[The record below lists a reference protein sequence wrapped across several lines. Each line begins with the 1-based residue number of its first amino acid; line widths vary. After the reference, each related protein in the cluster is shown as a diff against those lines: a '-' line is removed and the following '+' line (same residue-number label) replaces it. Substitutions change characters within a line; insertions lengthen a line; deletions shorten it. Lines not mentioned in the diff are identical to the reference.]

1 MYASRRGHVTQASVV
16 LHTGGLNFASEKA
29 VLERVLSRRPG
40 VLGVAANPASQTTNV
55 TFEPEKTSVAE
66 LRRCV
71 EECGYQCAGQSVPC
85 HVCDPMEEPA
95 ASQR

>member
-1 MYASRRGHVTQASVV
+1 VTGVSIV

-40 VLGVAANPASQTTNV
+40 VLAVAANPVSQTTNV
-55 TFEPEKTSVAE
+55 TFELEKTTVAE

-71 EECGYQCAGQSVPC
+71 EGCGYQCAGQSVPS
-85 HVCDPMEEPA
+85 HLLDPMKEPTA
-95 ASQR
+95 TPR

>member
-1 MYASRRGHVTQASVV
+1 VSEASIV

-40 VLGVAANPASQTTNV
+40 VLAVAANPVSQTTNV
-55 TFEPEKTSVAE
+55 TFEPEKATIAE
-66 LRRCV
+66 LRRWV

-85 HVCDPMEEPA
+85 HICDPMKEPIA
-95 ASQR
+95 TPR

>member
-1 MYASRRGHVTQASVV
+1 MSEVLVV

-40 VLGVAANPASQTTNV
+40 VLAVAANPVSQTTNV

-66 LRRCV
+66 LRRWV
-71 EECGYQCAGQSVPC
+71 EECGYQCAGQSVPA
-85 HVCDPMEEPA
+85 HLYDPTQEPDITP
-95 ASQR
+95 R